1 MSSGS
6 KPSDGRQGMILVVV
20 LWAIAMMT
28 VAVVALSAYA
38 QKSVGFASLEAD
50 QLRTTMALNAGIE
63 IGEALILERKPA
75 DRVFFD
81 GTEVMTDIGGGRQ
94 VSVSVMDASG
104 LADINR
110 AKPEL
115 LEALAKQA
123 SASSDG
129 IVPLVAEI
137 LKLREAQQKDNAPA
151 TGEAPKPPQP
161 QQTQQP
167 AKEAAADEEKSLP
180 ALFYATAQ
188 LYGLAGAEPEAVDK
202 LLPLIS
208 LYSSD
213 GKINPMVAPRVILN
227 SIPDLT
233 PAETGTLL
241 QARSRQQWNTK
252 AVQAVLAEHK
262 DYLAIGESRVF
273 IVEVTARGGP
283 GLLAGRKLQATV
295 LFDESDDG
303 PFQVLAWSW

>member
-1 MSSGS
+1 MSAEL
-6 KPSDGRQGMILVVV
+6 KLRDAQRGMILVVV

-38 QKSVGFASLEAD
+38 QKSASFSGLEAD
-50 QLRTTMALNAGIE
+50 QLRTAMALDAGIE
-63 IGEALILERKPA
+63 IGKALILEKKPA

-81 GTEVMTDIGGGRQ
+81 GTEVLADIGGGRQ
-94 VSVSVMDASG
+94 VSVSVMDAAG

-123 SASSDG
+123 SGSSDG
-129 IVPLVAEI
+129 ILPLVAEI
-137 LKLREAQQKDNAPA
+137 LKLREAQQKDNAPSA
-151 TGEAPKPPQP
+151 SGQPKPQPP

-167 AKEAAADEEKSLP
+167 ADENASAEEKTLP
-180 ALFYATAQ
+180 ALFYSTAQ
-188 LYGLAGAEPEAVDK
+188 LYGLEGADPQAVDK

-213 GKINPMVAPRVILN
+213 GKINPMAAPRVIMN

-233 PAETGTLL
+233 PADAGTLL

-252 AVQAVLAEHK
+252 AVQAVLEQHK
-262 DYLAIGESRVF
+262 NYLAIGESRVF